1 MLKMSSNQEMV
12 KKQDELVI
20 LINVASNPAGTELA
34 YDYLEKNWDS
44 ICERFNNI
52 YILLLSFRFRNYN
65 KGRLKIY
72 FK

>member
-44 ICERFNNI
+44 ICERLKIVYN
-52 YILLLSFRFRNYN
+52 LLLSF
-65 KGRLKIY
+65 
-72 FK
+72 